1 MNIQNLKL
9 IEISSTDISKS
20 VNKLVPI
27 VYNNFIDL
35 VDQPNVKHTRKD
47 IYELLT
53 SDDLFGYIILYNNNI
68 IAYSFGLSS
77 TMADGRHTH
86 YLSYIYVAPKYRHL
100 KIGTMTLKKLINHC
114 QQSGIPFIV
123 LTCDTQDKK
132 LMNFYSKFG
141 FIPDPLL
148 KSDNRHDVLCL
159 YL

>member
-1 MNIQNLKL
+1 MQNMKL
-9 IEISSTDISKS
+9 IEITQTEIEKS
-20 VNKLVPI
+20 VDKLIPI
-27 VYNNFIDL
+27 IYNNFIDL
-35 VDQPNVKHTRKD
+35 VKYPNVKHTKKD

-53 SDDLFGYIILYNNNI
+53 SDDLFGYIVFYNNNI

-86 YLSYIYVAPKYRHL
+86 YLSYIYVGQKYRHL
-100 KIGTMTLKKLINHC
+100 KIGSMIMKKIIDHC
-114 QQSGIPFIV
+114 KQHGIPFIV

-132 LMNFYSKFG
+132 LMNFYGKFG

-159 YL
+159 YLN